1 MTISKRAQKLQKWRS
16 GDECLKMNES
26 SRLLEKY
33 IQKLPRIITKMVLMS
48 PELYINKISEVSLK
62 CVSLIYKKGT
72 PKHINNEIVCFVNN
86 ISIVAI
92 GTIIGSIFSFV
103 FNVVSGRVLGPDEYG
118 KFTLISSISMFLY
131 IPMIFGISTAMVKY
145 SSEKIEF
152 NRQQK
157 IISTSYVLICITTVA
172 SILSYYLLSAKIA
185 LAFDVDLD
193 FIHMSI
199 IFAIL
204 FSLYTLTTNTLR
216 SLHDMKMVSKLQ
228 LIYGLIPLILFELF
242 FIQAKDTSFMSMLI
256 PISISYLIISGIIIV
271 HIRKY
276 LKFSMDKYWT
286 KILIKYS
293 SFNIFSSVSCMLYT
307 NIDKI
312 LINKYMQVNY
322 VGLYNAYNFSS
333 ITIMS
338 LFSGII
344 VTVLFPTVSKYENK
358 REVILFFNKFL
369 PYFAV
374 LGLPAIFVLE
384 YFVLK
389 LYGNNYPIN
398 LSLMLL
404 FAIASLLFF
413 SYEIYVW
420 IFNSVGVEG
429 VKLTICGTCTIA
441 IVNIL
446 LNICLIP
453 HFGLHGA
460 IGSTIIA
467 YFIGMFVVYKG
478 QSRHL

>member
-1 MTISKRAQKLQKWRS
+1 ML
-16 GDECLKMNES
+16 ENES

-33 IQKLPRIITKMVLMS
+33 MQKLPHIITKMVLMS
-48 PELYINKISEVSLK
+48 PELYRNKIFEASLK
-62 CVSLIYKKGT
+62 CISLIYKTGAKND
-72 PKHINNEIVCFVNN
+72 KNSEVVCFVNN

-92 GTIIGSIFSFV
+92 GTIIGSIFSFI

-145 SSEKIEF
+145 NSEKIEF
-152 NRQQK
+152 NRQQN
-157 IISTSYVLICITTVA
+157 IISTSYILISITTAFSVLLYYV
-172 SILSYYLLSAKIA
+172 LSEEIA

-193 FIHMSI
+193 FIYMSI

-204 FSLYTLTTNTLR
+204 FSIYTLTTNTLR
-216 SLHDMKMVSKLQ
+216 SLYDMKMISKLQ
-228 LIYGLIPLILFELF
+228 LIYGLIPLLLFEIF
-242 FIQAKDTSFMSMLI
+242 YIQGKDTSFMSMFI
-256 PISISYLIISGIIIV
+256 PICFSYITVSVIIIAQV
-271 HIRKY
+271 RKY
-276 LKFSMDKYWT
+276 FKLCIDRHWK
-286 KILIKYS
+286 KILIRYS

-312 LINKYMQVNY
+312 LINKYMLVNY

-344 VTVLFPTVSKYENK
+344 VTVLFPTVSRHENK
-358 REVILFFNKFL
+358 REIISIANKYL
-369 PYFAV
+369 PYFSL
-374 LGLPAIFVLE
+374 LGLPAIFIIE
-384 YFVLK
+384 YFILK

-398 LSLMLL
+398 ISLMLL

-413 SYEIYVW
+413 SYEIYAW

-429 VKLTICGTCTIA
+429 VKLTIYGTCTIA
-441 IVNIL
+441 ITNIL
-446 LNICLIP
+446 LNIYLIP
-453 HFGLHGA
+453 RFGLHGA

-467 YFIGMFVVYKG
+467 YFIGIFVAYKK
-478 QSRHL
+478 QSKYIK